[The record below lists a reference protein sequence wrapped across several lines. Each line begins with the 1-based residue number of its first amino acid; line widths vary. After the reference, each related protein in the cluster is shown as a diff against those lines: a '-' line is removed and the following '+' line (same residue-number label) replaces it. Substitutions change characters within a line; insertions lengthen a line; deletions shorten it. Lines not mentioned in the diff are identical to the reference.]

1 MRLGYGEDGRKLMV
15 DCNKNNQIQSNPFK
29 HMQNFSMTGFIARD
43 IYDKN
48 TPNGQDKCIKSV
60 IPYKRA

>member
-1 MRLGYGEDGRKLMV
+1 MV

-29 HMQNFSMTGFIARD
+29 HMQNFSMTGFISRD